1 MEVIKYVFSF
11 FLFGLYYYLFAS
23 RYIRKYRQGGV
34 INTNYEEKPL
44 NITPPGL
51 VINSVFYNILLLQH
65 YVDFDDSSIKMLKL
79 SMCFTI
85 S

>member
-51 VINSVFYNILLLQH
+51 VINSCVLQH
-65 YVDFDDSSIKMLKL
+65 FFAPTL
-79 SMCFTI
+79 CRF
-85 S
+85 